1 MTSITDHGLP
11 TLHALRAAYANG
23 SLTPSD
29 MIMQLLARIAKLD
42 RPEIWISRVDEA
54 ALLAAVQS
62 RQVFAAGLDSFA
74 VEPMTAPHIFH
85 NAPHIILSPH
95 IGGVTGDAYIN
106 MGVGAARNVL
116 DVLAKATA

>member
-54 ALLAAVQS
+54 ALLVQAGKLDAQLLAQGAAV
-62 RQVFAAGLDSFA
+62 
-74 VEPMTAPHIFH
+74 
-85 NAPHIILSPH
+85 
-95 IGGVTGDAYIN
+95 
-106 MGVGAARNVL
+106 
-116 DVLAKATA
+116 LAQQP